1 MKSLNRVSQ
10 AGLRTLSA
18 SASMKS
24 AEVSFLLHEKYIMNI
39 KKFYARHLRNPK
51 GFGGRIVTSVM
62 NKQNLPLYEATIKL
76 LKPSKSDVI
85 LDIGCGNGYVLGML
99 AKQYGGLYIGIDSS
113 KSIIKSARRRN
124 REFVETG
131 KITFICQNAESMDF
145 NEKSFDKIFTINTVY
160 FWEEPEKIMTQIH
173 RALKPKGLFINTL
186 YSNETLARLSH
197 TNYGYNWHT
206 PKQLID
212 FGNGADFKVEVVPIL
227 NNAAYCVMY
236 EVT

>member
-1 MKSLNRVSQ
+1 
-10 AGLRTLSA
+10 
-18 SASMKS
+18 
-24 AEVSFLLHEKYIMNI
+24 MNI

-131 KITFICQNAESMDF
+131 KITFIWQNAESMDF

-173 RALKPKGLFINTL
+173 RVLKPKGLFINTL

-197 TNYGYNWHT
+197 TNYGYNRHT
-206 PKQLID
+206 LKQLID
-212 FGNGADFKVEVVPIL
+212 YGNDANFKVEAVPIL

-236 EVT
+236 EVI